1 MPTSPESVQA
11 VVLRS
16 VSVGYGAHL
25 ALESV
30 DAVVGLGDAVALV
43 GPNGAGKSS
52 LLKAILG
59 LVPLRAGSIMVL
71 DRSPADAR
79 PEVAYVPQAS
89 TLDGD
94 FPVSVRQVVMMGR
107 YRRVGW
113 LRRPGRAD
121 RSLVDDTLEQAGL
134 ADQARLP
141 FGTLSGG
148 QRQRVLLARAVAQE
162 PRLLLL
168 DEPFNGVDATSQ
180 RLLVDALSGLR
191 AGGASVVMATHDLV
205 AVRSAS
211 CSCCLLNR
219 RLHAFGPPEE
229 VLAAGPLQAAY
240 GDQALVLEGQ
250 GVVVGAR

>member
-1 MPTSPESVQA
+1 M
-11 VVLRS
+11 VLRG
-16 VSVGYGAHL
+16 VSVGYGPRL

-30 DAVVGLGDAVALV
+30 DATVDVGAAVALV

-52 LLKAILG
+52 LLRAVLG
-59 LVPLRAGSIMVL
+59 LIPLRAGSISVL
-71 DRSPADAR
+71 GQSPAEAR

-94 FPVSVRQVVMMGR
+94 FPVSVRQVVLMGR

-113 LRRPGRAD
+113 LRRPGPAD
-121 RSLVDDTLEQAGL
+121 RAAADDVLELAGL
-134 ADQARLP
+134 AEHARQP
-141 FGTLSGG
+141 FGSLSGG
-148 QRQRVLLARAVAQE
+148 QRQRVLVARAVAQE
-162 PRLLLL
+162 PRLFLL

-180 RLLVDALSGLR
+180 RLLLDALSGLR

-211 CSCCLLNR
+211 CACCLLNR
-219 RLHAFGPPEE
+219 RLHAFGTPEE

-240 GDQALVLEGQ
+240 GDQALVLDGA
-250 GVVVGAR
+250 GVVVGAG